1 MIGMMVKIELK
12 PDSDTAFEH
21 AFAAQEAA
29 VRSHEPGNRL
39 YDLFRSRT
47 SPGVY
52 TLVEIYDDE
61 AGLASHRASP
71 HMAAHRAETASFV
84 SREPEIETFDVVVH
98 PA

>member
-12 PDSDTAFEH
+12 PDSDAAFEDT
-21 AFAAQEAA
+21 FAAQAAA
-29 VRSHEPGNRL
+29 VRNHEPGNRL

-47 SPGVY
+47 RPGAY

-61 AGLASHRASP
+61 AALASHRASP
-71 HMAAHRAETASFV
+71 HMAAHRAKTASFV
-84 SREPEIETFDVVVH
+84 SDEPEIETFDVIVH